1 MIKVTLLGDSIR
13 MIGYGIEVPAL
24 LGEQFEVFQPNDNC
38 RFAKYT
44 LRGLFDWESNMAGS
58 QIVHWNNGLWDIC
71 NLFGDGMFTSES
83 EYVENMLRIADILI
97 KRYDKVIFATTTP
110 VTVQNSY
117 NKNSDIERYNALI
130 VPFLKEKGIIINDLY
145 QLILSDIDKYISK
158 EDNIH
163 LSDEGIRVC
172 AVQVADTIRKVS
184 QSLGQNTE
192 KERDSFAT
200 DTNFTGAPV

>member
-1 MIKVTLLGDSIR
+1 M
-13 MIGYGIEVPAL
+13 
-24 LGEQFEVFQPNDNC
+24 
-38 RFAKYT
+38 
-44 LRGLFDWESNMAGS
+44 
-58 QIVHWNNGLWDIC
+58 
-71 NLFGDGMFTSES
+71 
-83 EYVENMLRIADILI
+83 
-97 KRYDKVIFATTTP
+97 IFATTTP